1 MPSPYPIRTVQAWW
15 TLGLRAPLVVGRNY
29 SLIKY
34 IFFPT
39 LDRPPGFFTFQT
51 TTSRFV
57 LDNLYSCNRTNN
69 PLDHSQSFNSTW
81 SYENRVSKH
90 FVIFRNFPCLIAW
103 HMFTVLFA
111 YVVFFFFACFVARDL
126 CRSGCR
132 HNYYLTSPPPPPD
145 LFSIP
150 TILSLTQVT
159 VIWNQRAAKAGFG
172 AV

>member
-39 LDRPPGFFTFQT
+39 LDRSPGFFTFQT

-111 YVVFFFFACFVARDL
+111 YVVFFFFLLVLWLGICVEVDV
-126 CRSGCR
+126 
-132 HNYYLTSPPPPPD
+132 D
-145 LFSIP
+145 II
-150 TILSLTQVT
+150 TILPLHPLSRFVFHTHNSFFNTSDSYLKPA
-159 VIWNQRAAKAGFG
+159 RA
-172 AV
+172 